1 MIIGIPRPVVNM
13 NCFSECCSLAHM
25 WPSLMDF
32 PFRAFD
38 SWSQSFP
45 PGAAGAEGQV
55 CQEEKIISSL
65 RGFWGKDRQSQR
77 SSRDAF
83 ESPGPQGFP
92 STNWESAGSLNI
104 PQGFQR

>member
-65 RGFWGKDRQSQR
+65 SEAFGGRTDSPRGPRGMP
-77 SSRDAF
+77 SRAQGHRV
-83 ESPGPQGFP
+83 SPQQ
-92 STNWESAGSLNI
+92 TGSLLA
-104 PQGFQR
+104 P